1 MCRTGCTK
9 VYIEYLERFTDKIYQ
24 YVEIK
29 NLKLITGPLK
39 NWNYKGSDKTLSS
52 IIIKLVIRDDKYKV
66 L

>member
-9 VYIEYLERFTDKIYQ
+9 IYIEYLELFTDKIYQ

-39 NWNYKGSDKTLSS
+39 NWNCRGSDKTLSS